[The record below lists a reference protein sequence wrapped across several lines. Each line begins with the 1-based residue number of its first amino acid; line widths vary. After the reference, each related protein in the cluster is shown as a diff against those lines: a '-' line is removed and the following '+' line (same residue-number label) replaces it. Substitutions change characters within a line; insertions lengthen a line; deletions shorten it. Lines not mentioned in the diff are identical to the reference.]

1 MHIFIGNVAFAM
13 TEDEISHLFAAY
25 GVVRHVRLI
34 THRATG
40 HSRGFAFVDMP
51 NEREAQAA
59 IAGLNGRAQ
68 GGRRLIVNEA
78 RPWEE

>member
-1 MHIFIGNVAFAM
+1 MRIFIGNVAFAM
-13 TEDEISHLFAAY
+13 TEDEISHLFTAY

-34 THRATG
+34 TDRATS

-51 NEREAQAA
+51 NESEAQAA
-59 IAGLNGRAQ
+59 IAGLNGISRA
-68 GGRRLIVNEA
+68 GRTLIVNEA

>member
-1 MHIFIGNVAFAM
+1 MRIFIGNVALTM
-13 TEDEISHLFAAY
+13 TEDAMSHLFAAY

-34 THRATG
+34 TDHATG

-51 NEREAQAA
+51 NESEAQAA